1 MIALLALSVDIE
13 LVSSSAR
20 VTSVKSQQGQSVS
33 ERHPD
38 PKIRPQVY
46 LGPIKISLE
55 VLVFK
60 VPTFNRMIKST
71 QNNVDLNAD
80 FCLIDILLNFF
91 LGNLMRMEIWFE

>member
-1 MIALLALSVDIE
+1 MALSASIE
-13 LVSSSAR
+13 LISSSAR
-20 VTSVKSQQGQSVS
+20 VTSVKSHKPLSRS

-60 VPTFNRMIKST
+60 VPTFSRMIKST

-80 FCLIDILLNFF
+80 FCLIDILVL
-91 LGNLMRMEIWFE
+91 LLSRVYLLLVYLISV